1 MADLLAAEGGVGAGN
16 VAIALHYGRF
26 ACFKTS
32 AEHFVRHAL
41 QLAYQRAKKQN
52 AEGGIFQ
59 PEFKLNFVINTNR
72 PRHRIPKC
80 AAKATTGRRLLS
92 NLLECC
98 LRNIAYTPHM
108 VTANKK
114 AGLASFGTPRTF
126 AN

>member
-1 MADLLAAEGGVGAGN
+1 MQMSLEVCYENLISIFAPHIADVAAGESGVGQGN

-72 PRHRIPKC
+72 PGPRIPK
-80 AAKATTGRRLLS
+80 
-92 NLLECC
+92 
-98 LRNIAYTPHM
+98 
-108 VTANKK
+108 
-114 AGLASFGTPRTF
+114 
-126 AN
+126 

>member
-1 MADLLAAEGGVGAGN
+1 MADVAAGECGKRKGN

-32 AEHFVRHAL
+32 AEHFVRHTL

-72 PRHRIPKC
+72 LGPRIPK
-80 AAKATTGRRLLS
+80 
-92 NLLECC
+92 
-98 LRNIAYTPHM
+98 
-108 VTANKK
+108 
-114 AGLASFGTPRTF
+114 
-126 AN
+126 